1 MNRADRD
8 DLIRLARS
16 RARLA
21 KLKAS
26 EREKVLLSEVEDLLA
41 AEFEARDQIWA
52 DAVAIAE
59 DAAAKANDVI
69 AARCADLGI
78 PAEYAPKLILHW
90 AARNPETAGTPA
102 RRAELRRLALARLSA
117 LVASAKTQ
125 IDEQLLEVETALIA
139 GGLASD
145 DAREFLAAMPTAEM
159 LMPPLTLDDLGLTTW
174 QPPEGAAA
182 ALLTPRTP
190 ADRRRRRIL
199 RAIEANPAASDR
211 EIGRTLGVD
220 HKTVGVYRRKTAGE
234 LPAPPGEIPD
244 ESGEI
249 SEDAG
254 EAS

>member
-159 LMPPLTLDDLGLTTW
+159 LMPPLDAGRPGPHDV
-174 QPPEGAAA
+174 AAA
-182 ALLTPRTP
+182 RGSRSRAADAENPGRPQAAANPAGHRSEPRRLRSRDRP
-190 ADRRRRRIL
+190 DPGRGSQDRRRLSSQDRRGTPRSAWGNPRRIWGNL
-199 RAIEANPAASDR
+199 R
-211 EIGRTLGVD
+211 
-220 HKTVGVYRRKTAGE
+220 RRR
-234 LPAPPGEIPD
+234 
-244 ESGEI
+244 
-249 SEDAG
+249 
-254 EAS
+254 